1 VTEQTPTIGV
11 KAVLEDQEFQQS
23 YKRVEAALSNIEK
36 HTKKMANTSQRA
48 HARAATSAKSSAN
61 SRIASLVKLR
71 RQIMTFSFFFQLAAD
86 AVVKS
91 YEFMA
96 EGAEN
101 AAERMGGRAM
111 AREAEVNL
119 GGLVRGLVD
128 TSGAVI
134 SAQEAFALANKGI
147 LEDQGRFTDQ
157 YTELWEAARVAA
169 VTGGGEAEEIFVSL
183 VKSMQEGTGEAADG
197 ATKIFNLRSA
207 LQEYA
212 TSIGTTVDQLTH
224 GEAAQAQFNAII
236 ERTNELLDA
245 GAREALEEVDSYKQL
260 TAAWEDFKNVFSTVM
275 GQTGL
280 LDVFTK
286 AIRTFIQEAV
296 VLGTVVTTIIK
307 PLLEKGLSKGGFE
320 IGTMFRTGAFAEE
333 LEKNR
338 AKALEALGF
347 FEDEVS
353 PEEREYA
360 VTEFK
365 EPNYEPIIKQLI
377 KREELFEKHNENVEK
392 IQIKHEQKLA
402 DIELRHENEVRRVER
417 SALRSRERAVRA
429 HALKVE
435 DATIKHLSKVIDME
449 TKYQLK
455 LLQET
460 RKFQID
466 QLQNERLYQYERSLL
481 VAEGDVLGIEDLDAR
496 HALERQ
502 ADEENFS
509 DKQTASAETHAQKMS
524 REEEQ
529 FQEALNQMIR
539 HLEAQIEEIRIREQ
553 DQLDDADLRRQQAR
567 EAAAQDL
574 VQQLENEQTRHE
586 KSLEQWNQYW
596 TDVARQAKVGAAEIT
611 AILEEFFGPS
621 GEADGIITDYMAR
634 HQMRQEYE
642 ARVAGIVGPGGTTSE
657 RMPWE
662 ETPVG
667 KAYGGSG
674 IVSSPTLFKAGEDGP
689 ERYSFEPMTSIGRSM
704 SLSWEGGAIPV
715 SGSGME
721 GADLSGVGDVI
732 AQGLVI
738 AIMGELRRS

>member
-23 YKRVEAALSNIEK
+23 YKRVEAALNNIEK
-36 HTKKMANTSQRA
+36 HTKKMASTSQRA
-48 HARAATSAKSSAN
+48 HKSAATSAKTSTN
-61 SRIASLVKLR
+61 SRIASLVRLR
-71 RQIMTFSFFFQLAAD
+71 RQIMTFTFFMQLATD

-101 AAERMGGRAM
+101 AAERVGGRAL

-119 GGLVRGLVD
+119 GGLVRTLVD
-128 TSGAVI
+128 TADANM
-134 SAQEAFALANKGI
+134 SAQDAFALANKGI

-157 YTELWEAARVAA
+157 YAELWEAARVAA

-183 VKSMQEGTGEAADG
+183 IKSMQEGTGEAADG
-197 ATKIFNLRSA
+197 ATKIFNLKSA

-212 TSIGTTVDQLTH
+212 TSIGKTVDQLTH
-224 GEAAQAQFNAII
+224 GEAAQAQFNAIV

-260 TAAWEDFKNVFSTVM
+260 TAAWEDFKNVFSAVM
-275 GQTGL
+275 QQTGA

-286 AIRTFIQEAV
+286 AIRTFIQEAI
-296 VLGTVVTTIIK
+296 VLGTVVSTIMKIVSEPGK
-307 PLLEKGLSKGGFE
+307 RGWVELGAA
-320 IGTMFRTGAFAEE
+320 FRTGDFTKE
-333 LEKNR
+333 LEANR

-377 KREELFEKHNENVEK
+377 KREELFEKHNENIEK
-392 IQIKHEQKLA
+392 IQTKHIQRLA
-402 DIELRHENEVRRVER
+402 DIELRHENEIRRVER
-417 SALRSRERAVRA
+417 TALRSRERAIRA
-429 HALKVE
+429 HAMKVE

-496 HALERQ
+496 HALEKQ

-509 DKQTASAETHAQKMS
+509 DRQLAGAETHAQKMA

-553 DQLDDADLRRQQAR
+553 DQLEDAALRRQQAR

-596 TDVARQAKVGAAEIT
+596 TQVARQAKVGAAEIT

-621 GEADGIITDYMAR
+621 GEADAIITDYMAR
-634 HQMRQEYE
+634 HQMKQEYE
-642 ARVAGIVGPGGTTSE
+642 ARVAGIVGPGGSFSE
-657 RMPWE
+657 TMPWE

-689 ERYSFEPMTSIGRSM
+689 ERYSFEPMTSIGRSV
-704 SLSWEGGAIPV
+704 SLSWEGGPIPV

>member
-1 VTEQTPTIGV
+1 
-11 KAVLEDQEFQQS
+11 
-23 YKRVEAALSNIEK
+23 
-36 HTKKMANTSQRA
+36 M
-48 HARAATSAKSSAN
+48 
-61 SRIASLVKLR
+61 
-71 RQIMTFSFFFQLAAD
+71 QLASD
-86 AVVKS
+86 AVVNS

-101 AAERMGGRAM
+101 AAARVGGRAM

-119 GGLVRGLVD
+119 GGLVRTLVD
-128 TSGAVI
+128 TSGVVM
-134 SAQEAFALANKGI
+134 SAQDAFVLANKGI

-157 YTELWEAARVAA
+157 YAELWEAARVAA

-183 VKSMQEGTGEAADG
+183 IKSMQEGTGEAADG

-212 TSIGTTVDQLTH
+212 ASMGTTVDQLTH
-224 GEAAQAQFNAII
+224 GEAAQAQFNAIM

-260 TAAWEDFKNVFSTVM
+260 TAAWADFKNVFSAVM
-275 GQTGL
+275 GQAGV

-286 AIRTFIQEAV
+286 AIRTFIQEAIV
-296 VLGTVVTTIIK
+296 IGTVVSTIASSFTK
-307 PLLEKGLSKGGFE
+307 MGTAGGGMAEFMRQLTGGGFE
-320 IGTMFRTGAFAEE
+320 ADLAE
-333 LEKNR
+333 NR
-338 AKALEALGF
+338 ARALEALGF

-377 KREELFEKHNENVEK
+377 KREELFEKHNENIEK
-392 IQIKHEQKLA
+392 IQTKHEQKLA

-417 SALRSRERAVRA
+417 SALRSRERAIRA
-429 HALKVE
+429 HTLKVE
-435 DATIKHLSKVIDME
+435 DATIKHLSKVINME

-496 HALERQ
+496 HALEKQ
-502 ADEENFS
+502 KDEENFS
-509 DKQTASAETHAQKMS
+509 DKQTANAETHAQRMA

-529 FQEALNQMIR
+529 FQEALDQMIR

-553 DQLDDADLRRQQAR
+553 DQLEDAALRRQQAR

-596 TDVARQAKVGAAEIT
+596 TQVARQAKVGAAEIT

-642 ARVAGIVGPGGTTSE
+642 ARVAGIVGPGGSFSE
-657 RMPWE
+657 TMPWE

-704 SLSWEGGAIPV
+704 SISWEGGPIPV

-732 AQGLVI
+732 AQGLVV